1 MNKVPASY
9 IWFEKYRPHTL
20 EDIIL
25 PENIKATIEEYE
37 RQENIPH
44 LMFVGK
50 PGLGK
55 TSLAKII
62 AKSVIKCQYLYINAS
77 DENGIDAIR
86 TKVISFSQTKSID
99 GRIKIIILDECDGLT
114 QDAQKALRN
123 VMEEF
128 HKVTRFILTANYGH
142 KIISALTSRCQKFD
156 IQISK
161 PQFENHL
168 ISILNKENITF
179 QKAQIEVIVEQYY
192 PDLRISINELQK
204 NCRSGSLQTSSNKQ
218 NIALVKGILINVVSK
233 KDCTIIR
240 RHVIENEE
248 VFNGDYVGLMRQ
260 LFNFI
265 NEFEFDEK
273 NKRKMLITIA
283 DHLYKSAFVMDQ
295 EINFY
300 ACLLAMV

>member
-1 MNKVPASY
+1 VNKPPASY
-9 IWFEKYRPHTL
+9 IWFEKYRPQSL
-20 EDIIL
+20 EEIIL
-25 PENIKATIEEYE
+25 TDNIKATIEGYGRDEK
-37 RQENIPH
+37 IPH

-62 AKSVIKCQYLYINAS
+62 AKSVLKCQYLYINAS

-86 TKVISFSQTKSID
+86 TKVVAFSQTKSID

-128 HKVTRFILTANYGH
+128 HKVTSFILTANYGH
-142 KIISALTSRCQKFD
+142 KIIGALTSRCQKFD

-161 PQFENHL
+161 TQFENQL
-168 ISILNKENITF
+168 ANILNKENVTFEKVQVETIT
-179 QKAQIEVIVEQYY
+179 EQYY
-192 PDLRISINELQK
+192 PDLRIAINELQK
-204 NCRSGSLQTSSNKQ
+204 NSRSGSLQTASNKQ
-218 NIALVKGILINVVSK
+218 NIALVKGILINVLSK

-273 NKRKMLITIA
+273 NKRKMLVTIA

>member
-1 MNKVPASY
+1 
-9 IWFEKYRPHTL
+9 
-20 EDIIL
+20 
-25 PENIKATIEEYE
+25 
-37 RQENIPH
+37 
-44 LMFVGK
+44 MFVGK

-86 TKVISFSQTKSID
+86 TKVVSFSQTKSID

-128 HKVTRFILTANYGH
+128 HKVTRFILTANFGH
-142 KIISALTSRCQKFD
+142 KIINALTSRCQKFD

-161 PQFENHL
+161 SQFTEHLATILTKESIQFE
-168 ISILNKENITF
+168 SS
-179 QKAQIEVIVEQYY
+179 QIESITEQYY
-192 PDLRISINELQK
+192 PDLRLAINELQK
-204 NCRSGSLQTSSNKQ
+204 NSRSGVLQVNNSKQ
-218 NIALVKGILINVVSK
+218 NIALVKGILINVLSK

-248 VFNGDYVGLMRQ
+248 VFNGDYPGLLRQ

-273 NKRKMLITIA
+273 VKRKMLVTIA

>member
-1 MNKVPASY
+1 VNKTPASY
-9 IWFEKYRPHTL
+9 IWFEKYRPQTL
-20 EDIIL
+20 DEIIL
-25 PENIKATIEEYE
+25 PENIKATIKGYGVDEK
-37 RQENIPH
+37 IPH

-62 AKSVIKCQYLYINAS
+62 VKDVLKCQYLYINAS

-86 TKVISFSQTKSID
+86 TKVVAFSQTKSID
-99 GRIKIIILDECDGLT
+99 GRIKVIILDECDGLT

-128 HKVTRFILTANYGH
+128 HKVTSFILTANFGH

-161 PQFENHL
+161 LDFSDHL
-168 ISILNKENITF
+168 ASILNKENVKYTVP
-179 QKAQIEVIVEQYY
+179 QIEDITEQYY
-192 PDLRISINELQK
+192 PDLRIAINELQK
-204 NCRSGSLQTSSNKQ
+204 SSRTGILQTASNKQ
-218 NIALVKGILINVVSK
+218 NVALVKGILINVLSK

-248 VFNGDYVGLMRQ
+248 VFNGDYPGLLRQ

-273 NKRKMLITIA
+273 IKRKMLVTIA

>member
-1 MNKVPASY
+1 MIKPPASF
-9 IWFEKYRPHTL
+9 IWFEKYRPQTL
-20 EDIIL
+20 EEIIL
-25 PENIKATIEEYE
+25 PEPVKNAIKEFGT
-37 RQENIPH
+37 QENIPH

-86 TKVISFSQTKSID
+86 TKVVSFSQTKSID

-128 HKVTRFILTANYGH
+128 HKVTRFILTANFGH
-142 KIISALTSRCQKFD
+142 KIINALTSRCQKFD

-161 PQFENHL
+161 SQFTEHLATILTKESIQFE
-168 ISILNKENITF
+168 SS
-179 QKAQIEVIVEQYY
+179 QIESIAEQYY
-192 PDLRISINELQK
+192 PDLRLAINELQK
-204 NCRSGSLQTSSNKQ
+204 NSRSGVLQVNNSKQ
-218 NIALVKGILINVVSK
+218 NIALVKGILINVLSK

-248 VFNGDYVGLMRQ
+248 VFNGDYPGLLRQ

-273 NKRKMLITIA
+273 VKRKMLVTIA

>member
-1 MNKVPASY
+1 VNKPPVSY
-9 IWFEKYRPHTL
+9 IWFEKYRPQSL
-20 EDIIL
+20 EEIIL
-25 PENIKATIEEYE
+25 PENIKATIEGYGHDEK
-37 RQENIPH
+37 IPH

-62 AKSVIKCQYLYINAS
+62 AKSVLKCQYLYINAS

-86 TKVISFSQTKSID
+86 NKVVAFSQTKSID

-128 HKVTRFILTANYGH
+128 HKVTSFILTANYGH

-161 PQFENHL
+161 TQFENQL
-168 ISILNKENITF
+168 INILNKENVTF
-179 QKAQIEVIVEQYY
+179 DKAQVETITEQYY
-192 PDLRISINELQK
+192 PDLRIAINEIQK
-204 NCRSGSLQTSSNKQ
+204 NSRQGTLQTTSNKQ

-265 NEFEFDEK
+265 NDFEFDEK
-273 NKRKMLITIA
+273 NKRKMLVTIA

>member
-20 EDIIL
+20 EEIIL
-25 PENIKATIEEYE
+25 PENIKTTIEGYE
-37 RQENIPH
+37 RDEKIPH

-62 AKSVIKCQYLYINAS
+62 AKSVLKCQYLYINAS

-86 TKVISFSQTKSID
+86 NKVVAFSQTKSID

-128 HKVTRFILTANYGH
+128 HKVTSFILTANYGH

-161 PQFENHL
+161 TQFENQL
-168 ISILNKENITF
+168 INILNKENVTF
-179 QKAQIEVIVEQYY
+179 DKAQVETITEQYY
-192 PDLRISINELQK
+192 PDLRIAINEIQK
-204 NCRSGSLQTSSNKQ
+204 NSRQGTLQTTSNKQ

-265 NEFEFDEK
+265 NDFEFDEK
-273 NKRKMLITIA
+273 NKRKMLVTIA

>member
-20 EDIIL
+20 EEIIL
-25 PENIKATIEEYE
+25 PENIKATIEGYE
-37 RQENIPH
+37 RDEKIPH

-62 AKSVIKCQYLYINAS
+62 AKSVLKCQYLYINAS

-86 TKVISFSQTKSID
+86 NKVVAFSQTKSID

-128 HKVTRFILTANYGH
+128 HKVTSFILTANYGH

-161 PQFENHL
+161 TQFENQL
-168 ISILNKENITF
+168 VNILNKENVTF
-179 QKAQIEVIVEQYY
+179 DKAQVETITEQYY
-192 PDLRISINELQK
+192 PDLRIAINEIQK
-204 NCRSGSLQTSSNKQ
+204 NSRQGTLQTTSNKQ

-265 NEFEFDEK
+265 NDFEFDEK
-273 NKRKMLITIA
+273 NKRKMLVTIA

>member
-1 MNKVPASY
+1 MIKPPASF
-9 IWFEKYRPHTL
+9 IWFEKYRPQTL
-20 EDIIL
+20 EEIIL
-25 PENIKATIEEYE
+25 PEPIKNAIKEFGS
-37 RQENIPH
+37 QENIPH

-128 HKVTRFILTANYGH
+128 HKVTRFILTANFGH
-142 KIISALTSRCQKFD
+142 KIINALTSRCQKFD

-161 PQFENHL
+161 SQFTEHLATILTKESIQFE
-168 ISILNKENITF
+168 SS
-179 QKAQIEVIVEQYY
+179 QIESITEQYY
-192 PDLRISINELQK
+192 PDLRLAINELQK
-204 NCRSGSLQTSSNKQ
+204 NSRSGVLQVNNSKQ
-218 NIALVKGILINVVSK
+218 NIALVKGILINVLSK

-248 VFNGDYVGLMRQ
+248 VFNGDYPGLLRQ

-273 NKRKMLITIA
+273 VKRKMLVTIA

>member
-1 MNKVPASY
+1 VIKPPASF
-9 IWFEKYRPHTL
+9 IWFEKYRPQTL
-20 EDIIL
+20 EEIIL
-25 PENIKATIEEYE
+25 PESVKNAIKEFGT
-37 RQENIPH
+37 QENIPH

-86 TKVISFSQTKSID
+86 TKVVSFSQTKSID

-128 HKVTRFILTANYGH
+128 HKVTRFILTANFGH
-142 KIISALTSRCQKFD
+142 KIINALTSRCQKFD

-161 PQFENHL
+161 SQFTEHLATILTKESIQFE
-168 ISILNKENITF
+168 SS
-179 QKAQIEVIVEQYY
+179 QIESITEQYY
-192 PDLRISINELQK
+192 PDLRLAINELQK
-204 NCRSGSLQTSSNKQ
+204 NSRSGVLQVNNSKQ
-218 NIALVKGILINVVSK
+218 NIALVKGILINVLSK

-248 VFNGDYVGLMRQ
+248 VFNGDYPGLLRQ

-273 NKRKMLITIA
+273 VKRKMLVTIA

>member
-20 EDIIL
+20 EEIIL

>member
-1 MNKVPASY
+1 MIKSPASF
-9 IWFEKYRPHTL
+9 IWFEKYRPQTL
-20 EDIIL
+20 DEIIL
-25 PENIKATIEEYE
+25 PESVKSSIREFGT
-37 RQENIPH
+37 QENIPH

-128 HKVTRFILTANYGH
+128 HKVTRFILTANFGH
-142 KIISALTSRCQKFD
+142 KIISALTSRCTRFD

-161 PQFENHL
+161 SQFTEHL
-168 ISILNKENITF
+168 ATILNKESIQFESSQVESIT
-179 QKAQIEVIVEQYY
+179 EQYY
-192 PDLRISINELQK
+192 PDLRLAINELQK
-204 NCRSGSLQTSSNKQ
+204 NCKSGVLQINNSKQ
-218 NIALVKGILINVVSK
+218 NVALVKGILINVLSK
-233 KDCTIIR
+233 KDCTVIR

-248 VFNGDYVGLMRQ
+248 VFNGDYPGLLRQ

-273 NKRKMLITIA
+273 IKRKMLVTIA

>member
-1 MNKVPASY
+1 MNKPPASY
-9 IWFEKYRPHTL
+9 IWFEKYRPQSL
-20 EDIIL
+20 EEIIL
-25 PENIKATIEEYE
+25 PDNIKATIEGYGRDEK
-37 RQENIPH
+37 IPH

-62 AKSVIKCQYLYINAS
+62 AKSVLKCQYLYINAS

-86 TKVISFSQTKSID
+86 TKVVAFSQTKSID

-128 HKVTRFILTANYGH
+128 HKVTSFILTANYGH
-142 KIISALTSRCQKFD
+142 KIIGALTSRCQKFD

-161 PQFENHL
+161 TQFENQL
-168 ISILNKENITF
+168 ANILNKENVTFEKVQVETIT
-179 QKAQIEVIVEQYY
+179 EQYY
-192 PDLRISINELQK
+192 PDLRIAINELQK
-204 NCRSGSLQTSSNKQ
+204 NSRSGSLQTASNKQ
-218 NIALVKGILINVVSK
+218 NIALVKGILINVLSK

-273 NKRKMLITIA
+273 NKRKMLVTIA

>member
-20 EDIIL
+20 EEIIL
-25 PENIKATIEEYE
+25 PENIKTTIEGYE
-37 RQENIPH
+37 RDEKIPH

-62 AKSVIKCQYLYINAS
+62 AKSVLKCQYLYINAS

-86 TKVISFSQTKSID
+86 NKVVAFSQTKSID

-128 HKVTRFILTANYGH
+128 HKVTSFILTANYGH

-161 PQFENHL
+161 TQFENQL
-168 ISILNKENITF
+168 VNILNKENVTF
-179 QKAQIEVIVEQYY
+179 DKAQVETITEQYY
-192 PDLRISINELQK
+192 PDLRIAINEIQK
-204 NCRSGSLQTSSNKQ
+204 NSRQGTLQTTSNKQ

-233 KDCTIIR
+233 KDCAIIR

-265 NEFEFDEK
+265 NDFEFDEK
-273 NKRKMLITIA
+273 NKRKMLVTIA